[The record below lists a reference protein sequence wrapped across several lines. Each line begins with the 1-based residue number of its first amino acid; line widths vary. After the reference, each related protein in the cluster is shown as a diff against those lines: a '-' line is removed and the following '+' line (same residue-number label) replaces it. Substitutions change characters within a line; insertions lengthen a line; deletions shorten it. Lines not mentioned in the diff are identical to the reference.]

1 MKKLV
6 SAIVNYC
13 WSRIDDDDNNNNDDD
28 SNNDKVINFVIRVD
42 KLNILLQK
50 RLESRRL
57 ERKSLVRILILNLHS
72 LKKKS
77 IESIY
82 RRVAV
87 GLNIDWWIFKLL
99 CAWNVFIHKSNIVK
113 NVDYIN
119 VISY

>member
-42 KLNILLQK
+42 ELNILLQK

-57 ERKSLVRILILNLHS
+57 ELKSVVRILILNLHS
-72 LKKKS
+72 LKKKINRIDLQTS
-77 IESIY
+77 S
-82 RRVAV
+82 RRA
-87 GLNIDWWIFKLL
+87 
-99 CAWNVFIHKSNIVK
+99 
-113 NVDYIN
+113 
-119 VISY
+119 